1 MNDNKETFKAFLEA
15 NKSNFD
21 LFRDLVSEVNGW
33 NGGLESYE
41 VYEFDDEFFNTF
53 FEGKP
58 LEAAR
63 ATYFGSIDNWND
75 EYIRFNGYGNLES
88 LSDYAYEKELLEN
101 ADEIIEVVMEEY
113 DNLDTDGIF
122 AIYGEAV

>member
-1 MNDNKETFKAFLEA
+1 MDNKETFRAFLEA
-15 NKSNFD
+15 NRDNFD

-33 NGGLESYE
+33 DGSLESYE
-41 VYEFDDEFFNTF
+41 VYEFDDDFFNTY

-58 LEAAR
+58 EEAAR
-63 ATYFGSIDNWND
+63 ATFFGKIENWND

-88 LSDYAYEKELLEN
+88 LNDYAYEKELN
-101 ADEIIEVVMEEY
+101 KGADEIIDRVIDEY

-122 AIYGEAV
+122 AIYGEAA